1 MKRIGIT
8 LPHDTSYTVTLYTCE
23 DGNSFKFDTTLTV
36 SDVINTLYRTNL
48 AKKNVT
54 CAYDNN
60 INGLENV
67 LFFKRIMNDKIIR
80 YLYAI
85 YLPDAAH
92 ILCLDKKVDNFD
104 FFARKFKE
112 MICCQLNVGHLFKI
126 FKINECYKVKKIK
139 EE

>member
-8 LPHDTSYTVTLYTCE
+8 LPYDACYTVTIYTCE
-23 DGNSFKFDTTLTV
+23 DDNSFKIDTILTV

-54 CAYDNN
+54 CAYVDNL
-60 INGLENV
+60 NGLENV
-67 LFFKRIMNDKIIR
+67 LFFKRIMNNKIIR
-80 YLYAI
+80 YLYSI
-85 YLPDAAH
+85 HLPDTVH
-92 ILCLDKKVDNFD
+92 ILCLDKKVDDFD
-104 FFARKFKE
+104 FIMRKFKE
-112 MICCQLNVGHLFKI
+112 MVCCQLNVGRLFKI